1 MAMDFVGAIG
11 GGNGGKS
18 PGLSMFGR
26 SSELPEAQPVPG
38 GFYVGRVL
46 RGETYTSKAGNEG
59 YKVEYEITDGDHAG
73 RRVMQWLTFSTPQ
86 KLAEA
91 ERVLGVF
98 GLATPEQLLSPFP
111 EAGKA
116 YRVRLTLRVRP
127 ATDNYPAAND
137 VQKVELLDVLTTPAA
152 KYALPPLA
160 EKEKEGGTQ

>member
-1 MAMDFVGAIG
+1 MAMDFTGAIG

-26 SSELPEAQPVPG
+26 SAELPESQPVPG
-38 GFYVGRVL
+38 GFYVARVL
-46 RGETYTSKAGNEG
+46 RGKTHTSKAEKDF
-59 YKVEYEITDGDHAG
+59 YLIEYEIESGDHAG
-73 RRVMQWLTFSTPQ
+73 RKVTQWFNLSDARL
-86 KLAEA
+86 LAA
-91 ERVLGVF
+91 SERVLGVF

-127 ATDNYPAAND
+127 ATDDYPASND
-137 VQKVELLDVLTTPAA
+137 VQRVELLEVLTTPAA

-160 EKEKEGGTQ
+160 SEEKEGGTQ